1 MGCACDIDPAVYQ
14 PKGVEMGKTL
24 SEVLAEG
31 REGLKFSA
39 FVDQVLTFLEVEVKE
54 GSQFG
59 NYGIITALTA
69 GGDEVVITNG
79 GVAFDQLLA
88 IKAEDLLPC
97 ELQVRAF
104 PGQFGKTGYA
114 LDEVVAPSA

>member
-1 MGCACDIDPAVYQ
+1 
-14 PKGVEMGKTL
+14 MGKTL
-24 SEVLAEG
+24 SEVLAGG

-39 FVDQVLTFLEVEVKE
+39 FVDQILTFLEVETVE
-54 GSQFG
+54 GKQFG
-59 NYGIITALTA
+59 NYGKITALTA
-69 GGDEVVITNG
+69 EGDEVIITNG
-79 GVAFDQLLA
+79 GVAYNQLLA
-88 IKAEDLLPC
+88 IKENDLLPC